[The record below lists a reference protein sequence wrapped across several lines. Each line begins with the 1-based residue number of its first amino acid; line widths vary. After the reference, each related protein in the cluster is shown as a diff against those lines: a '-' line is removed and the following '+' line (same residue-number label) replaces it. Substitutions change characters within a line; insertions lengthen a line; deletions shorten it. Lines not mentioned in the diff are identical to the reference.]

1 MSQLDARLG
10 RGYSSVRDL
19 DRLPAMP
26 ALSEGD
32 RRTFGLGQN
41 DVLTPARSAALAAI
55 GKAKNRRVILVESDQ
70 YYREVLTVELL
81 RQGFAVHVFA
91 DGASLLGSL
100 ATTIDADLAVLD
112 WDLPT
117 MPGIKLLAQLRQHG
131 VNLPVVFLTGKVIA
145 GNEHERCLLAPREAL
160 NAFEKMAFDQGAV
173 DFISKSRDRQVIV
186 RRLRRVVDLAKPKTD
201 VVIEERVACDKL
213 LLKPESSRAYWNQV
227 DVGLTLGEYN
237 IVHLLVS
244 HAGSFITYRAVYDRL
259 RYEGFIAGI
268 GEDGYRANVRSAI
281 KRIRNKFRACDPA
294 FEEIE
299 NYTGFGYCWRKP
311 SA

>member
-1 MSQLDARLG
+1 
-10 RGYSSVRDL
+10 
-19 DRLPAMP
+19 MP

-41 DVLTPARSAALAAI
+41 DILTPARSAALAAI
-55 GKAKNRRVILVESDQ
+55 GKAELRRVVLVEGDQ

-81 RQGFAVHVFA
+81 RQGFVVHAFA

-100 ATTIDADLAVLD
+100 ATALDADLAVLD

-131 VNLPVVFLTGKVIA
+131 VNTPVVFLTGKVIA

-160 NAFEKMAFDQGAV
+160 NADECMAFDQGAV
-173 DFISKSRDRQVIV
+173 DFISKSRDRQVLV
-186 RRLRRVVDLAKPKTD
+186 RRLRSVVELAKPKTD
-201 VVIEERVACDKL
+201 IAVEERLACGKL
-213 LLKPESSRAYWNQV
+213 LLKPESSRAYWSQV

-237 IVHLLVS
+237 IVHLLAS
-244 HAGSFITYRAVYDRL
+244 NAGSFMTYRAVYDRL